1 MDLRSQPSLSQG
13 TESTPSVVKGVRPS
27 PDVSPLDGAVM
38 RGGKQKFFKS
48 KGQMA
53 STFCERSIVTGL
65 RNLTPLAEDCGIQEF
80 LVKLCFEDEDVNVRE
95 TGFKLYDHIGYID
108 LNIAFK
114 HDCTLP
120 DCKEKRERV
129 ISHVNKCVS
138 LVGVRMPTKGNPGP
152 GLPGERIRKRVTKYL
167 RGATEAGFKAVFIQI
182 DICGTKS
189 WEYLENG
196 TAERQRKEIAERFSG
211 KTQELAYFCK
221 PGVE

>member
-1 MDLRSQPSLSQG
+1 MILSRPQHQPCSA
-13 TESTPSVVKGVRPS
+13 TR
-27 PDVSPLDGAVM
+27 
-38 RGGKQKFFKS
+38 KFRT
-48 KGQMA
+48 A
-53 STFCERSIVTGL
+53 YT
-65 RNLTPLAEDCGIQEF
+65 
-80 LVKLCFEDEDVNVRE
+80 FEDEDVNVRE

-108 LNIAFK
+108 LNRAFK

-129 ISHVNKCVS
+129 MSQVDKCVS

-152 GLPGERIRKRVTKYL
+152 GLPGERIRNLVTKYL

-196 TAERQRKEIAERFSG
+196 TA
-211 KTQELAYFCK
+211 
-221 PGVE
+221 